1 MEFFDDNF
9 SLDDPFCQILIY
21 KLVIDK
27 TLNNK
32 FLSLP
37 LRGFQVNKRAHLI
50 HMKFHRILVLER
62 V

>member
-37 LRGFQVNKRAHLI
+37 LRGFQVNK
-50 HMKFHRILVLER
+50 
-62 V
+62 